1 MSQRPTGLKID
12 MPESFSDQM
21 AKAKKYGNLGA
32 NSSGPSSAGPMRTP
46 SWGILNVP
54 ELLNDFHHHTLESKL
69 DPVKEGYD
77 EALPMRSRR
86 RTLVNGEIRNSEDRE
101 EAAVELDTLKQEC
114 DHVVHNHDCD
124 LNEPRIPVYDP
135 LGHIHDHTH
144 AHTHD
149 HIHDHTHD
157 HIHDHTQD
165 HIHDHSHAHAHT
177 HDHKHTHDGHDH
189 SHDHNLTNTHTHTH
203 DHGSC
208 SHGHGHSHSHD
219 PREIPDLQ
227 IHIPPLSSL
236 LQSIPSFISL
246 PTSLLA
252 TSLLCLQL
260 NVLSPIVSALLVA
273 GCTTFWAG
281 VFRLFGIKHT
291 IGTRKGARNTVVLTA
306 GIFALVISAIFLGTT
321 RVTAIVF
328 VSLNVPL
335 KKVPEWRSSWQY
347 LVYLLISI
355 AHDVVVEGGPLLDF
369 AIGYLALGVAV
380 FVLQQNLET
389 PSSQAIPLGLLITI
403 PTALFVSLTI
413 EQIILLVVACGS
425 CGVFLIAKRDL
436 QPNRINGVFSSLIG
450 FTLDLSIKSR
460 ATPSEALVCGLSIF
474 VPTLV
479 SEDGEDASDKSI
491 KKRPGLIDSII
502 SHSDTRNIFYFL
514 LLNFSFMLIQL
525 LYSILSHS
533 LGLLSD
539 SIHMFFDCLA
549 LMVGLVASIL
559 SKLPPS
565 SRFPYGLGKVE
576 TVSGFTNGCLL
587 VAIAGGVCIEALGR
601 IYNPV
606 ELERTAELLV
616 VSALGLLVNIVGIV
630 VFNHGHAPGE
640 ECSHGHSHGGHDH
653 SEHNSNTYGIYL
665 HIMADTLGSVGVIIS
680 TILTWY
686 FGWSGFDPLASMLI
700 AILIFLSA
708 LPLVSTAAKTLL
720 LSLTDS
726 QEYTI
731 RNILNDIS
739 VMPGVAS
746 YDEPRF
752 WSDGG
757 AVRGTI
763 HVKLQQDASSKQVK
777 QTILQRMQQDHVK
790 DVFIQIDA

>member
-1 MSQRPTGLKID
+1 
-12 MPESFSDQM
+12 
-21 AKAKKYGNLGA
+21 
-32 NSSGPSSAGPMRTP
+32 MRTP

-69 DPVKEGYD
+69 DPVKEGHD
-77 EALPMRSRR
+77 ELPIRTRR
-86 RTLVNGEIRNSEDRE
+86 RTLVNGEIRPSNESDRDYSHHRLDE
-101 EAAVELDTLKQEC
+101 IDDEHRHDYELNEGLKASYL
-114 DHVVHNHDCD
+114 DHNHGVTEKHVENGHVLHEHKCD
-124 LNEPRIPVYDP
+124 DKHEHD
-135 LGHIHDHTH
+135 HDHKHDHTH
-144 AHTHD
+144 EHKHD
-149 HIHDHTHD
+149 HG
-157 HIHDHTQD
+157 
-165 HIHDHSHAHAHT
+165 AHAKDHV
-177 HDHKHTHDGHDH
+177 HDHKHDAHDHGHSHGHDH
-189 SHDHNLTNTHTHTH
+189 SHTHTHGCSH
-203 DHGSC
+203 DHA
-208 SHGHGHSHSHD
+208 HGHSHGHSHTHTQSY
-219 PREIPDLQ
+219 EHLQ
-227 IHIPPLSSL
+227 PPQLNLPPLSEI

-252 TSLLCLQL
+252 TSLLCNQL
-260 NVLSPIVSALLVA
+260 GVLSPVVSALLVA

-281 VFRLFGIKHT
+281 VFRLFGIKHS
-291 IGTRKGARNTVVLTA
+291 IGLQKGMRNTTILLA
-306 GIFALVISAIFLGTT
+306 GIFALIISAIFLGTT

-328 VSLNVPL
+328 VSLNVPP
-335 KKVPEWRSSWQY
+335 KAVPSCWQFLSY
-347 LVYLLISI
+347 IGISVI
-355 AHDVVVEGGPLLDF
+355 HDLVVVGEIEPMNLVT
-369 AIGYLALGVAV
+369 GYAALAGAV
-380 FVLQQNLET
+380 YVLQRNLET

-403 PTALFVSLTI
+403 PTALFVQLTV

-436 QPNRINGVFSSLIG
+436 KPNRVNGLVSSLIG
-450 FTLDLSIKSR
+450 FVLDISIKTKFMDWK
-460 ATPSEALVCGLSIF
+460 AAPSEALLCALSVL
-474 VPTLV
+474 VPSLAAEQEE
-479 SEDGEDASDKSI
+479 SNKPR
-491 KKRPGLIDSII
+491 RPGLIDSII

-565 SRFPYGLGKVE
+565 SRFPYGLGKIE

-587 VAIAGGVCIEALGR
+587 VGIAGGVCIEALGR
-601 IYNPV
+601 IYHPV

-640 ECSHGHSHGGHDH
+640 ECSHGHSHSHD
-653 SEHNSNTYGIYL
+653 EHNENTYGIYL

-680 TILTWY
+680 TLLTWY
-686 FGWSGFDPLASMLI
+686 FGWSGFDPVASMLI
-700 AILIFLSA
+700 SILIFLSA
-708 LPLVSTAAKTLL
+708 LPLVTTAAKTLL

-746 YDEPRF
+746 YENPRF

-757 AVRGTI
+757 SVRGTI
-763 HVKLQQDASSKQVK
+763 HVRLQQDASSRIVK
-777 QTILQRMQQDHVK
+777 QSIVKRMEQDHVK
-790 DVFIQIDA
+790 DVFVQIDSAPQ